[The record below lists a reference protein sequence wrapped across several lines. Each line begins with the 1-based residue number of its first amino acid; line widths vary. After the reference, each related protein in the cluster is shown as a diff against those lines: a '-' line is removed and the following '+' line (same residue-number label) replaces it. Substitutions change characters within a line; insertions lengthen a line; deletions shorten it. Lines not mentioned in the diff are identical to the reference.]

1 MYDKLT
7 FPWASTLVGFIALA
21 FSVIPWLLIRYG
33 DNLRK
38 RSSIAVS
45 LELSEGDILLN
56 EAQRPQ
62 QHVFTKA

>member
-21 FSVIPWLLIRYG
+21 FSVVPWLMIRYG
-33 DNLRK
+33 KALRK

-45 LELSEGDILLN
+45 LELLEGEILPD
-56 EAQRPQ
+56 QP
-62 QHVFTKA
+62 TDKT

>member
-21 FSVIPWLLIRYG
+21 FSVVPWLMIRYG
-33 DNLRK
+33 EALRK

-45 LELSEGDILLN
+45 LELLEGEILPD
-56 EAQRPQ
+56 QP
-62 QHVFTKA
+62 TDKA